1 MTSQLYLR
9 EQLKG
14 NEINGYHE
22 PSLVTTVIQPPA
34 VISSVP
40 VVIPPCRKKFEE
52 IKKSNDE
59 AQAKTSVYTRFAKI
73 QPLPDCYDDGFFK
86 ELQCEQQYCW
96 CVNSSGEMIEAT
108 KKYMFRNSAQP
119 ICQKIERNVVKT
131 PEQNRDGPCWKQAT
145 VPGRKKLICDN
156 LGSFMEIQD
165 DPFSGRKNC
174 HDKNSGLRIE
184 TLEVTFDASTK
195 SFMCQV
201 KTTTAPPTTTLSP
214 EMIAA
219 KQKLIQQQLQDKLQ
233 EKAQELIQS
242 KLQGLGTEMR
252 EKVEQVRNMIGSG
265 TTSVNSGYNAG
276 AVNPY
281 QSYGTSTSFGNYGSS
296 YNNPISSNIN
306 SNLLSQYYSSQNQV
320 AQQAMSQYKPTSGSY
335 IQNSATNYGA
345 RPNTS
350 QYVPNI
356 QQADQIGNP
365 WAALQSYMG

>member
-1 MTSQLYLR
+1 
-9 EQLKG
+9 
-14 NEINGYHE
+14 
-22 PSLVTTVIQPPA
+22 
-34 VISSVP
+34 
-40 VVIPPCRKKFEE
+40 
-52 IKKSNDE
+52 
-59 AQAKTSVYTRFAKI
+59 
-73 QPLPDCYDDGFFK
+73 
-86 ELQCEQQYCW
+86 
-96 CVNSSGEMIEAT
+96 
-108 KKYMFRNSAQP
+108 
-119 ICQKIERNVVKT
+119 
-131 PEQNRDGPCWKQAT
+131 
-145 VPGRKKLICDN
+145 
-156 LGSFMEIQD
+156 
-165 DPFSGRKNC
+165 
-174 HDKNSGLRIE
+174 
-184 TLEVTFDASTK
+184 
-195 SFMCQV
+195 MCQV

-335 IQNSATNYGA
+335 VQNSATNYGA

-365 WAALQSYMG
+365 WAALQSYMGKK